1 MEKMVAS
8 LLTQGNQMESFKNY
22 IDEDKV
28 DNNTI
33 VCSRKDANRF
43 EVTKCGKN
51 CSFLTPGQT
60 LTVDHCKELSG
71 KGWNVRYAEKAF
83 KKQEGPKSSGE
94 AGKPQK
100 D

>member
-1 MEKMVAS
+1 MERMVAS
-8 LLTQGNQMESFKNY
+8 LNTQETNMQSFKNY

-33 VCSRKDANRF
+33 VCSRTDANRF

-71 KGWNVRYAEKAF
+71 KGWNVRYADTACKQ
-83 KKQEGPKSSGE
+83 QEGPKSSGE
-94 AGKPQK
+94 AGKQQK

>member
-1 MEKMVAS
+1 
-8 LLTQGNQMESFKNY
+8 MESFKEFLLA
-22 IDEDKV
+22 EDDKI

-33 VCSRKDANRF
+33 VCARKDANRF

-51 CSFLTPGQT
+51 CTFLTPGQT
-60 LTVDHCKELSG
+60 LTVDNCKELSG
-71 KGWNVRYAEKAF
+71 KGWNVRYAMKGHT
-83 KKQEGPKSSGE
+83 KQEGPKSSGE

>member
-1 MEKMVAS
+1 MERMVAS
-8 LLTQGNQMESFKNY
+8 LNTQETNMQSFKNY

-33 VCSRKDANRF
+33 VCARKDANRF

-71 KGWNVRYAEKAF
+71 QGWNVRYADTAF
-83 KKQEGPKSSGE
+83 KKQEGPKSS
-94 AGKPQK
+94 
-100 D
+100 

>member
-1 MEKMVAS
+1 MERMVAS
-8 LLTQGNQMESFKNY
+8 LNTQETNMQSFKNY

-33 VCSRKDANRF
+33 VCARKDANRF

-60 LTVDHCKELSG
+60 LTVDHCKESSG
-71 KGWNVRYAEKAF
+71 KGWNVRYADTAF

>member
-1 MEKMVAS
+1 MERMVAS
-8 LLTQGNQMESFKNY
+8 LNTQETNMQSFKNY

-33 VCSRKDANRF
+33 VCARKDANRF

-71 KGWNVRYAEKAF
+71 KGWNVRYADTAF

>member
-1 MEKMVAS
+1 MERMVAS
-8 LLTQGNQMESFKNY
+8 LNTQETNMQSFKNY

-33 VCSRKDANRF
+33 VCARKDANRF

-60 LTVDHCKELSG
+60 LTVDHCTELTG
-71 KGWNVRYAEKAF
+71 TGWNVRYSDTAF
-83 KKQEGPKSSGE
+83 KKQEGPNSSGE

>member
-1 MEKMVAS
+1 MEKMVAA
-8 LLTQGNQMESFKNY
+8 LLTQGNQMDSFKND

-83 KKQEGPKSSGE
+83 KKQEGPKSSGK
-94 AGKPQK
+94 AGVPQK